1 MMLTATIDQSEGI
14 SVADITE
21 QAIKKMRTGSAA
33 LSLPSPQTF
42 FALLFTEQLF
52 ITISEPGTG

>member
-1 MMLTATIDQSEGI
+1 MLTATIDQSEGI
-14 SVADITE
+14 SVADIPE

-33 LSLPSPQTF
+33 LSLPSPPTF

>member
-1 MMLTATIDQSEGI
+1 MLTATIDQSEGI
-14 SVADITE
+14 SVADILE

-33 LSLPSPQTF
+33 PSLPRPCAF

-52 ITISEPGTG
+52 ITISELGTS